1 MRVLAGWIGVCLGL
15 CLLAPEAI
23 AQRNASVSSELVQ
36 EGEVLL
42 AEGDR
47 KAARRKFDEAIQ
59 YDRRNGTAYRALG
72 ELKLR
77 EREWKGAIRAFDG
90 ALRQDPNDLDARYH
104 RGIAN
109 REFGRLRSPLSFLA
123 ELVQLDE
130 TGVEVRKHYRRAE
143 QDFQRVISQDS
154 AYRDVLHQYALLEQ
168 YRSRHAEAIALG
180 HEQVRVRPDMPSA
193 QTGLLR
199 LYRMFTEDER
209 GVAEAWLAEQDSPYA
224 RFAEADLLRRADDAR
239 AAEEKLIALQQQ
251 PDESLG
257 TFPRIAIHTALA
269 RIYSSLSNMRI
280 AESQFWSAAD
290 KIASASDAAL
300 LMADMQ
306 YILTAQ
312 ERQDY
317 ATRSTPEQWQAFFRE
332 AWTKRNPLPAAR
344 SNARIQEHYQRLV
357 EAEKN
362 FAHYGPRDAWN
373 DPSAAGKLEF
383 GDTYDVDNNYN
394 DKGLIYIRHG
404 SPNDRVAT
412 IGQNLPSNESWLYRA
427 NGDSPR
433 MVFHFMNSGGS
444 NWRLVPVLL
453 YPEMIV
459 DRARWGAP
467 YSYYRRPPPRP
478 ETVDDQIAAAH
489 ALPSSA
495 EQNRLWQALEWGDGL
510 ASEMQEEAQADVD
523 AGLSSDRYRWTS
535 EVESMPMAFTTAA
548 FRGPDGQALVEVFYA
563 LTLAP
568 LDRNLPGA
576 DEAILDLSLV
586 FHNPEWQP
594 TARRRDRKR
603 VPLTRQP
610 GDGVIDGFRVLVP
623 PDSYQVA
630 VHVEPEGTSL
640 LGGFTQ
646 QRRIPDFSGTD
657 LMLSDMLVALQIG
670 AANGSNIFDRGE
682 TNVIPNP
689 SYTFTTEQAVYAYF
703 EVYNLTFAADDQ
715 TDYVVEY
722 TLVPQRKRRGLFRRA
737 PRPAVTLSVPQRSA
751 DRSTIEYTEID
762 VSNADPGQYILRA
775 SITDR
780 VTGQTATTERPL
792 LLTEPAER

>member
-1 MRVLAGWIGVCLGL
+1 VG
-15 CLLAPEAI
+15 
-23 AQRNASVSSELVQ
+23 
-36 EGEVLL
+36 
-42 AEGDR
+42 
-47 KAARRKFDEAIQ
+47 
-59 YDRRNGTAYRALG
+59 
-72 ELKLR
+72 
-77 EREWKGAIRAFDG
+77 
-90 ALRQDPNDLDARYH
+90 
-104 RGIAN
+104 
-109 REFGRLRSPLSFLA
+109 
-123 ELVQLDE
+123 
-130 TGVEVRKHYRRAE
+130 VRKHYRRAE

-154 AYRDVLHQYALLEQ
+154 AYRDVLHQYALLKQ
-168 YRSRHAEAIALG
+168 YRNRHAEAIALG

-209 GVAEAWLAEQDSPYA
+209 GKAEAWLAEQDSPYA

-269 RIYSSLSNMRI
+269 RIYSSLSNARI
-280 AESQFWSAAD
+280 TESQFWSAANR
-290 KIASASDAAL
+290 ITSASDAAL

-306 YILTAQ
+306 YILSPEELQ
-312 ERQDY
+312 EY
-317 ATRSTPEQWQAFFRE
+317 AMRSTPEQWQAFFRE
-332 AWTKRNPLPAAR
+332 AWTKRNPLPASR

-357 EAEKN
+357 EAERN

-373 DPSAAGKLEF
+373 DPAMAGKLDF
-383 GDTYDVDNNYN
+383 GETYNVDNNYN

-404 SPNDRVAT
+404 LPNDRVAT
-412 IGQNLPSNESWLYRA
+412 IDQNLPSNESWLYRA
-427 NGDSPR
+427 NGNNPR
-433 MVFHFMNSGGS
+433 MIFHFMNSGGS

-453 YPEMIV
+453 YPEMLV

-467 YSYYRRPPPRP
+467 YAHYRRPPENTSPAAQLAA
-478 ETVDDQIAAAH
+478 QIAAAH
-489 ALPSSA
+489 AIPSSA
-495 EQNRLWQALEWGDGL
+495 EQNRRWQALVMSDLG
-510 ASEMQEEAQADVD
+510 SEMLNEAQADVD
-523 AGLSSDRYRWTS
+523 AGLSSDRYQWTS

-568 LDRNLPGA
+568 LDRNLPDA
-576 DEAILDLSLV
+576 DEAVLDLSLV
-586 FHNPEWQP
+586 FHNPDWQP
-594 TARRRDRKR
+594 VARQRDRKR

-657 LMLSDMLVALQIG
+657 LMLSDMLVAFQIG
-670 AANGSNIFDRGE
+670 AASSSNIFDRGE
-682 TNVIPNP
+682 ANVIPNP

-722 TLVPQRKRRGLFRRA
+722 TLVPQQKRRGLFRRA
-737 PRPAVTLSVPQRSA
+737 PRPPITLSVPQRSA